1 MSGRSY
7 LRGSFDSGLD
17 SASLFPAF
25 SGPLSKAA
33 RFSKEKYTIPVK
45 LEFLYLSGNP
55 TSLTTTFTLNKQH
68 FLSLSLSL
76 FHGF

>member
-17 SASLFPAF
+17 SASLFPEF
-25 SGPLSKAA
+25 SGLLSKAA

-45 LEFLYLSGNP
+45 LEFLSFIWQPYFPHYHLHP
-55 TSLTTTFTLNKQH
+55 
-68 FLSLSLSL
+68 
-76 FHGF
+76 